1 MTARQFFLL
10 AAVAF
15 LTASCF
21 LAAWILYRSA
31 R

>member
-15 LTASCF
+15 LTATCF
-21 LAAWILYRSA
+21 LAAYLTYRSA
-31 R
+31 